1 MEKSI
6 NLFDNVI
13 DEQALE
19 RLDKETLDQLLK
31 ILDKV
36 K

>member
-1 MEKSI
+1 MI
-6 NLFDNVI
+6 NLFENVI

>member
-1 MEKSI
+1 M
-6 NLFDNVI
+6 NLFENVI

-19 RLDKETLDQLLK
+19 KLDKETLDQLLK

>member
-1 MEKSI
+1 V
-6 NLFDNVI
+6 NLFENVI

-19 RLDKETLDQLLK
+19 KLDKETLENLLK
-31 ILDKV
+31 ILEKV

>member
-1 MEKSI
+1 M
-6 NLFDNVI
+6 NLFENVI